1 MRYIKSF
8 ANDSAIQE
16 AVDNKSLGKPYVAL
30 DENTGLIDWN
40 SKDIDYSSMY
50 FTIEALESGKITSE
64 TRGVEYSVNSGEWI
78 QTIGDEG
85 ITLSQGDKVK
95 FRGTSG
101 GYSLFYGNTLMF
113 KVYGNIESL
122 EYGDDFVGQTSTR
135 VMFNGCF
142 YGCTGLV
149 DAENLVLPATTLTE
163 YCYKD
168 MFENCTSL
176 TTAPELPATTLTYN
190 CYANMFQNC
199 ISLTQA
205 PELPAAILVDHCYEQ
220 MFDSCGNLNYI
231 KCLATDITGDDEGDT
246 TRSWVSGVASTGT
259 FVKKAGVE
267 WETGEDGIPEF
278 WDVIEE

>member
-16 AVDNKSLGKPYVAL
+16 AVDNKSMGKPYVAL

-50 FTIEALESGKITSE
+50 LTIEALESGKITPDL
-64 TRGVEYSVNSGEWI
+64 RGVEYSVNSGEWI
-78 QTIGDEG
+78 VITGNDD

-101 GYSLFYGNTLMF
+101 GDGLFYGSNTLMF

-122 EYGDDFVGQTSTR
+122 EYGDDFVGQTSTS

-176 TTAPELPATTLTYN
+176 TTAPALPATTLADF
-190 CYANMFQNC
+190 CYDSMFYDCTSLTTAPALPATTLAYSCYSNMFKQC
-199 ISLTQA
+199 TSLNT
-205 PELPAAILVDHCYEQ
+205 IT
-220 MFDSCGNLNYI
+220 
-231 KCLATDITGDDEGDT
+231 CLATNPEVRYTNG
-246 TRSWVSGVASTGT
+246 WVTGVASTGT